1 LQTIFLK
8 FGIGFGIFDF
18 VLYLLFEISY
28 CLNNGGDMEK
38 DKVIIIAEDDTGHC
52 LLMTR
57 NLRRAGISNEIIHFA
72 DSEELLDFLFMKH
85 KTQNRDAHVPYILL
99 LDMRMPKIDGLE
111 VLRRIKGDENLKVM
125 PVVAIS
131 TTDEPDV
138 ITECYKLGCS
148 FYISKSVDH
157 IEFVDVLGKLA
168 QFIAQ
173 SSVKLAA
180 MAPSHQEEQSN
191 DFLGEKPG

>member
-1 LQTIFLK
+1 MLK
-8 FGIGFGIFDF
+8 FFFTYRFIFSI
-18 VLYLLFEISY
+18 LGR
-28 CLNNGGDMEK
+28 NGGDMDK
-38 DKVIIIAEDDTGHC
+38 DKVIIIAEDDTGHS

-57 NLRRAGISNEIIHFA
+57 NLRRAGIANEIIHFA
-72 DSEELLDFLFMKH
+72 DSKELLDFLFMTH
-85 KTQNRDAHVPYILL
+85 KTLKRDPQVSYVLL

-111 VLRRIKGDENLKVM
+111 VLRRIKQDKNLKVM
-125 PVVAIS
+125 PVIAIS

-138 ITECYKLGCS
+138 IAESYKLGCS

-157 IEFVDVLGKLA
+157 IEFVEVLGKLA

-180 MAPSHQEEQSN
+180 MAPSHQE
-191 DFLGEKPG
+191 KA